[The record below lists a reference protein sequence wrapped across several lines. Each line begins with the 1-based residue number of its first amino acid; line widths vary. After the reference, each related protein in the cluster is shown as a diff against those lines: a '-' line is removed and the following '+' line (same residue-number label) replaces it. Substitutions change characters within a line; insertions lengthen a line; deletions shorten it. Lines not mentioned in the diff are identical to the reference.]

1 MQIEL
6 HKDERIIAVVPEYA
20 SGPGW
25 ANKPIWVYIE
35 QSATKRL
42 RTECIQPDEQTAEM
56 HTLFAPGAAMAT
68 ALVQSIPVINLKS
81 FSTDK
86 KAVLSTTTVD

>member
-42 RTECIQPDEQTAEM
+42 RTECIQPDEQT
-56 HTLFAPGAAMAT
+56 TLFASGAAMAT